1 MARTEARLDATGA
14 VTRRRS
20 AGPWEPVEPRT
31 DWARVDAT
39 TEAEIERQA
48 AFDDAEAAKDA
59 AAWVRRVRRRAGLS
73 QAEFA
78 RRIGISV
85 ATVRGWEQGKLVPQ
99 GAARALLRVIDR
111 VPEAVLA
118 LSASWTTRDSDA
130 STSNR
135 SAADLEALA
144 DTLVRV
150 SYLAMHLEGHLAEL
164 DINPLMVL
172 PSGDGAAVRSG
183 SEGGRRP
190 SRLLNKLLA
199 LGDEAGVVALV
210 HE

>member
-1 MARTEARLDATGA
+1 MPGKGNGMARTEARLDATGA
-14 VTRRRS
+14 AIQRRS
-20 AGPWEPVEPRT
+20 ASPWEPVEPRT

-59 AAWVRRVRRRAGLS
+59 ATWVRRVRRRAGLS

-85 ATVRGWEQGKLVPQ
+85 ATVRGWEQGKLLPQ

-118 LSASWTTRDSDA
+118 
-130 STSNR
+130 R
-135 SAADLEALA
+135 SA
-144 DTLVRV
+144 
-150 SYLAMHLEGHLAEL
+150 G
-164 DINPLMVL
+164 
-172 PSGDGAAVRSG
+172 
-183 SEGGRRP
+183 
-190 SRLLNKLLA
+190 
-199 LGDEAGVVALV
+199 
-210 HE
+210 